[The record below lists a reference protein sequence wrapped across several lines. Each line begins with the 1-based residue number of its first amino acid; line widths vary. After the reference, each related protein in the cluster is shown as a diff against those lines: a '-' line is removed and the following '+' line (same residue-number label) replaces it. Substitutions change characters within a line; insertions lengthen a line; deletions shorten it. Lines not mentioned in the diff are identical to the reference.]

1 MAEFNAKQQLPGL
14 LDWMRAQMKACGG
27 KTAVIGISGGKDSS
41 VTAALSVAAYGRE
54 NGVERL
60 FHRLRGADGRAVD
73 LIAGEYDEIGV
84 GSVQL
89 RIEQTERRL
98 LRPGG
103 VLRVGNDKDTE
114 FPIFV
119 KLQHGI
125 LLRGGDR
132 RGKSRQQQRR
142 ERRAKERSDFIHD
155 EPSG

>member
-1 MAEFNAKQQLPGL
+1 M
-14 LDWMRAQMKACGG
+14 
-27 KTAVIGISGGKDSS
+27 
-41 VTAALSVAAYGRE
+41 
-54 NGVERL
+54 
-60 FHRLRGADGRAVD
+60 D

-114 FPIFV
+114 FPVFV

-132 RGKSRQQQRR
+132 RGKSPSAAAP
-142 ERRAKERSDFIHD
+142 RAPRKGTVGFYS
-155 EPSG
+155 

>member
-1 MAEFNAKQQLPGL
+1 MV
-14 LDWMRAQMKACGG
+14 R
-27 KTAVIGISGGKDSS
+27 T
-41 VTAALSVAAYGRE
+41 
-54 NGVERL
+54 
-60 FHRLRGADGRAVD
+60 DGTVD

-89 RIEQTERRL
+89 RVEQTERRL

-125 LLRGGDR
+125 GSSAARDR
-132 RGKSRQQQRR
+132 SR
-142 ERRAKERSDFIHD
+142 
-155 EPSG
+155 

>member
-1 MAEFNAKQQLPGL
+1 MVAEHS
-14 LDWMRAQMKACGG
+14 G
-27 KTAVIGISGGKDSS
+27 KRN
-41 VTAALSVAAYGRE
+41 AALGHGRE

-60 FHRLRGADGRAVD
+60 FHRRLGAYRGAVH

-89 RIEQTERRL
+89 RIEQPERGL
-98 LRPGG
+98 LRPGS

-114 FPIFV
+114 FPVFV

-125 LLRGGDR
+125 FLRGGDR

-142 ERRAKERSDFIHD
+142 ERRAKERSDFLHD